1 MIKSE
6 IQIEHDIYMMLKDE
20 LKGIIEGS
28 VYKSGCRPVDAETE
42 DAVIVVSDAS
52 AEQIQMGNVMVNVY
66 VPDIDGAPDKNRLTE
81 LSVLHEDLSEMM
93 NVLSTDEYSF
103 KPSPAARIY
112 SEPDIRQHYVNFSF
126 EFQRVTFNS

>member
-28 VYKSGCRPVDAETE
+28 VYKSGCRLVDAETE

-81 LSVLHEDLSEMM
+81 LSALHENLSEMM

-112 SEPDIRQHYVNFSF
+112 AEPDIRQHYVNFSF
-126 EFQRVTFNS
+126 EFQRVTFNY